1 MSEPDPS
8 FETRLESMERRLA
21 EIQQE
26 LAPEA
31 PPAGYRGPAPAL
43 APDPVPEPEPAREPP
58 PEPIPLRP
66 RTTGAT
72 GAPRPAPRSPGTPAA
87 VEVDVT
93 VGPFTDTAGLHEFE
107 RALARLPGV
116 RDVMVRGYKP
126 GNRAIIEVQL
136 EPKTS

>member
-31 PPAGYRGPAPAL
+31 PPRSPVDPGPAP
-43 APDPVPEPEPAREPP
+43 EPGSAQEPL

-66 RTTGAT
+66 RTTGAIEH
-72 GAPRPAPRSPGTPAA
+72 PRPGATPEAQETP
-87 VEVDVT
+87 VIEVDVT
-93 VGPFTDTAGLHEFE
+93 AGPFSDIAALREFE

-126 GNRAIIEVQL
+126 GNRAILEVQL